1 MSLGLLTLQIA
12 IPGCS
17 SLKQKRSRIKPLI
30 QRIRREFN
38 ASVVELGYQ
47 DVWDQA
53 LIGCAV
59 ISNETVHT
67 QKTLQKIVSWI
78 ENNRFDLDLVNEQ
91 VDLF

>member
-59 ISNETVHT
+59 VSNETVHT

-78 ENNRFDLDLVNEQ
+78 ENNRFDLELVNEQ
-91 VDLF
+91 VELF